1 MVKYLRQNM
10 WKKKEIK
17 CGSVSVCQEGG
28 GGAIHPIRGD
38 WRE

>member
-28 GGAIHPIRGD
+28 GAIHPIRGD